1 MTTIEVTHTMPAL
14 ETKTSIQLPFYFTSG
29 TYSKFYC
36 CMTAEMVLVTIHN
49 GNYGQYMETK
59 KYDDMDSLASRLSN
73 EMRDKLY
80 APIEEAVFQHKFS
93 EVHRELFYSIN
104 PELKPKQ

>member
-1 MTTIEVTHTMPAL
+1 MTIEVTHTMPAL
-14 ETKTSIQLPFYFTSG
+14 ETKTSITLPFFFTSG
-29 TYSKFYC
+29 TYTKFYC
-36 CMTAEMVLVTIHN
+36 CMTADKVLITVYN
-49 GNYGQYMETK
+49 GQFGQQIETK
-59 KYDDMDSLASRLSN
+59 KYDDEEEVASRIAT

-93 EVHRELFYSIN
+93 EAHRELFYSIN